1 MWVNSGT
8 VGMTQRGRE
17 KIVRNNTGLCSDVEE
32 QFYQSMFYVHI
43 LESTYIYISF
53 CQFVWE
59 REREKERGERE
70 RERKRGRR
78 KWELFK

>member
-1 MWVNSGT
+1 VSNSGT

-43 LESTYIYISF
+43 LESIYIYISF
-53 CQFVWE
+53 CQFV
-59 REREKERGERE
+59 RERE
-70 RERKRGRR
+70 RERERG
-78 KWELFK
+78 ENENCSNNGDIL